1 MEAGKEPAT
10 PYRSCAN
17 CRAMK
22 TRCLPAQT
30 NPDVCER
37 CVRFGRQCVFMP
49 VQKRKPRRKADVRV
63 AELEKEML
71 SLRALLKQ
79 ATTATATPVVD
90 EISTRQ
96 AEGIE
101 SSDGTESRLT
111 ASAQSSSIS
120 TFSDSLPSSVAHN
133 DRSDPISRGTM
144 SVETASQLVEQYK
157 AEMYPH
163 YPLVYI
169 PPACTAEILRRTR
182 PILFLAVLAG
192 AAGKEYPEIAAK
204 LDQVVLEEYA
214 NRAVLRS
221 EKSLELVQALIVSSS
236 WYQPPG
242 RLNQFKYSE
251 FAHMAGVMATDIGI
265 ASRPLQVCRSH
276 AEDTA
281 SIESRRTY
289 LAVLFKAMGTAISAR
304 RQSTMRVTSYA
315 LECIRYLEQ
324 SPEAV
329 AGDRLLTAWIRLLII
344 ADEIGSAFT
353 YDDPGALASILDIK
367 TQLMTTAFRK
377 RLDEWRQNLGVFEF
391 APTLQMTYYTIR
403 LYLYEVVLHVD
414 HRPEDFKVP
423 YRMGS
428 LPPYETPPTIP
439 VKPTVE
445 GLSDLLESSHALLDA
460 FMGLNANTARAL
472 PLGMFVR
479 VSYAAFIL
487 AKLCASAALS
497 DSQLAP
503 LIDHDNLNA
512 ELYMNKT
519 LLFIRSSIG
528 MNGCR
533 LPAIFLNL
541 MSQMREW
548 CIHPEFAL
556 QSDRS
561 NRVVDSQSYPPTS
574 NGSIGS
580 SSTNTEAVRTPAG
593 STAAALTGTFED
605 NYAVFGNE
613 KAVKAATIHG
623 LMDKTV
629 DISDTLVQ
637 VKTVLSRGRPNDEM
651 ATDWSGLD
659 QWPSE
664 PADVVANILSNEE
677 EKNWL
682 ADMMQA
688 EFLHDRHVLFDD
700 MQAIFPDEGSLS

>member
-1 MEAGKEPAT
+1 
-10 PYRSCAN
+10 
-17 CRAMK
+17 
-22 TRCLPAQT
+22 
-30 NPDVCER
+30 
-37 CVRFGRQCVFMP
+37 MP

-79 ATTATATPVVD
+79 ATTATATPIVED
-90 EISTRQ
+90 ISTRQ
-96 AEGIE
+96 TESTE
-101 SSDGTESRLT
+101 SSDGMDSRLT
-111 ASAQSSSIS
+111 ASTQSRSASA
-120 TFSDSLPSSVAHN
+120 FSDSPPGRVDHN
-133 DRSDPISRGTM
+133 DRIDPISRGNLTM
-144 SVETASQLVEQYK
+144 QTAIQLVEQYK
-157 AEMYPH
+157 TEMYPH

-182 PILFLAVLAG
+182 PMLFLAVLAG

-221 EKSLELVQALIVSSS
+221 EKSLELVQALLVSSS
-236 WYQPPG
+236 WYQPPS

-265 ASRPLQVCRSH
+265 ASRPLQVFRSQ

-281 SIESRRTY
+281 GIESRRTY
-289 LAVLFKAMGTAISAR
+289 LAVLFKAMSTTITSR

-315 LECIRYLEQ
+315 FECIRYLEQ

-329 AGDRLLTAWIRLLII
+329 AGDRLLAAWIRLLII
-344 ADEIGSAFT
+344 ADEIGNAFT
-353 YDDPGALASILDIK
+353 YDDPGAVASILDIK
-367 TQLMTTAFRK
+367 TQLMTTAFKK
-377 RLDEWRQNLGVFEF
+377 RLDEWRQDLGVFDF

-403 LYLYEVVLHVD
+403 LYLYEIVLHVD
-414 HRPEDFKVP
+414 HRPEDFNVP

-428 LPPYETPPTIP
+428 MPPCELPLTIP
-439 VKPTVE
+439 VKPVVE

-460 FMGLNANTARAL
+460 FMSLDANIARAL

-479 VSYAAFIL
+479 VSYAAFVL

-556 QSDRS
+556 QGNES
-561 NRVVDSQSYPPTS
+561 NRAGDSQGYPTTS
-574 NGSIGS
+574 GGSIGS
-580 SSTNTEAVRTPAG
+580 SSSNPEVFSPPAG
-593 STAAALTGTFED
+593 PRAVALTGTFED
-605 NYAVFGNE
+605 NYEVFGNE
-613 KAVKAATIHG
+613 KAVKAATFHG

-629 DISDTLVQ
+629 DISETLVQ
-637 VKTVLSRGRPNDEM
+637 VKSALSRGRPDGEVVK
-651 ATDWSGLD
+651 DWSGLD
-659 QWPSE
+659 QGPCES
-664 PADVVANILSNEE
+664 ADVVAATIGSEE
-677 EKNWL
+677 EMNWL
-682 ADMMQA
+682 ADMTQA
-688 EFLHDRHVLFDD
+688 GFLGDRDVLFDD
-700 MQAIFPDEGSLS
+700 METIFPDGGSLS